1 MHPQP
6 PLIGAREVT
15 WEEGR
20 TLQKQGAPAAGMAS
34 TPELFLLVLGGKGTI
49 TLKCTASGWEGSLD
63 VPPQEGHRELRK
75 WRRLASLLLF
85 TTGFLFGILA
95 WKEPLS
101 VADGLGGHDKEG
113 GTLPATNRAGI
124 ITTFHRSRYM
134 LFSLFVSTTNAKLG
148 YVLFRGEGKRP
159 HPAITDKTW

>member
-1 MHPQP
+1 MRPQP
-6 PLIGAREVT
+6 PLTGAREVA

-20 TLQKQGAPAAGMAS
+20 TLQKQGCTSSRNGINTGALPPGVVGKGNNYPKMHC
-34 TPELFLLVLGGKGTI
+34 LRLGGQSR
-49 TLKCTASGWEGSLD
+49 CTPTGS
-63 VPPQEGHRELRK
+63 HRELRK

-85 TTGFLFGILA
+85 PTGFLFGILA
-95 WKEPLS
+95 WKRPLS

-113 GTLPATNRAGI
+113 GTLSPINRAGI

-134 LFSLFVSTTNAKLG
+134 LFSFFVSTTNAKLG